1 MNQLAAVFCP
11 VQRVIATRQH
21 SVKHSLWHPLF
32 ARNLVGYT
40 QTLFLET
47 SLNQIGESMNLKGS
61 TAVVVAFAL
70 LGLSCA
76 SETTNRNAE
85 TPQQPAA
92 ASPTAM
98 VDELA
103 VANEQFQKHCVGC
116 HGEKGEG
123 GTKTVEGRK
132 LEVPSLREGHAVE
145 HSDQELVKQ
154 VLDGGEGMPAFK
166 DKVSTKEAADLIKY
180 VRREFQ
186 QVP

>member
-1 MNQLAAVFCP
+1 MN
-11 VQRVIATRQH
+11 I
-21 SVKHSLWHPLF
+21 
-32 ARNLVGYT
+32 
-40 QTLFLET
+40 
-47 SLNQIGESMNLKGS
+47 KGS
-61 TAVVVAFAL
+61 VAIVALAL

-76 SETTNRNAE
+76 NETTNRNAD
-85 TPQQPAA
+85 TPQQQAA

-103 VANEQFQKHCVGC
+103 VANEQFQKHCLAC

-123 GTKTVEGRK
+123 GNKTIEGRK

-145 HSDQELVKQ
+145 HSDQDLVKQ

-166 DKVSTKEAADLIKY
+166 DKLSTKEAADLVKY

-186 QVP
+186 QAK